1 MKRTFKLLL
10 LTGIIIILL
19 IPIFGSARGKNEEIN
34 ILENVLEELGGEF
47 LEGDLNM
54 GATIVEEFLGEEDI
68 RSIGEDVSLKMDLI
82 EMEKEFIK
90 EENFNQLNIYAYNEE
105 ENPITIMISSY
116 SDPYTNIAETTL
128 FINLIKRGKNFDI
141 NGIIEKIETIFN
153 EFNKPID
160 ITTCIIGTIEGR
172 IEYNRLESK
181 MLKAMDKLKI
191 KVVEEYTDESI
202 ISYTGYTSLIDNSIF
217 SGKEKVNL
225 NLAIRYNENENKNY
239 IWIGTPI
246 ITTGY

>member
-1 MKRTFKLLL
+1 MKKTFKFLI
-10 LTGIIIILL
+10 LTVIIIILL

-34 ILENVLEELGGEF
+34 ILEDMLEELGGEF

-54 GATIVEEFLGEEDI
+54 GARILEKFSGEEDI
-68 RSIGEDVSLKMDLI
+68 KSIGEDIKLKMDLNKL
-82 EMEKEFIK
+82 EEEFIF
-90 EENFNQLNIYAYNEE
+90 EENFNQLNIYAYDEE

-116 SDPYTNIAETTL
+116 LDPYTNIAETTL

-153 EFNKPID
+153 EYNKAID

-181 MLKAMDKLKI
+181 MLKTMDKFKMKI
-191 KVVEEYTDESI
+191 VEEYTDESI
-202 ISYTGYTSLIDNSIF
+202 ISYTGYTSLIQNSIF
-217 SGKEKVNL
+217 SGRDKVNL